1 MRYQGTRY
9 PLGVG
14 RRSRRTSWLGKQQGM
29 NMQPNCYY
37 ILAQLVVVLLFV
49 ISISNHRSSR
59 LDRWVYNSRDM
70 INTQTAILLSDFR
83 QHDWQLICSSV
94 HSFVNNLD
102 PHGTLR
108 GAEGRQGWFLR
119 SELADRCLDLAPQL
133 IESPIP
139 SVRTSISLCDP
150 RPILEVS

>member
-9 PLGVG
+9 PLGV
-14 RRSRRTSWLGKQQGM
+14 RHRSRRTSWLGKQQGM
-29 NMQPNCYY
+29 NMQRNCYY

-49 ISISNHRSSR
+49 ISTSNHRSSR

-108 GAEGRQGWFLR
+108 GGRGEARVVL
-119 SELADRCLDLAPQL
+119 E
-133 IESPIP
+133 
-139 SVRTSISLCDP
+139 VRTRGSLSGFSTPAHREPNSIRKNFDL
-150 RPILEVS
+150 VM